1 MEQDVFTLWVCYQA
15 RPGCREGFL
24 RRLTTEGIIDAIR
37 QEDGC
42 LRYDYYLSVQDGDE
56 ILLLEQWQTEA
67 QQQAHLR
74 RAHMER
80 LREIKEQYVS
90 STHLLHIRAE

>member
-1 MEQDVFTLWVCYQA
+1 MEQAALTLLVTYQA

-24 RRLTTEGIIDAIR
+24 RQLAAEGIIDAIR

-42 LRYDYYLSVQDGDE
+42 LRYDYYLSIQDENE
-56 ILLLEQWQTEA
+56 ILLVEQWQTEA

-74 RAHMER
+74 RPHMEQ

-90 STHLLHIRAE
+90 DTRLQRVRTD

>member
-1 MEQDVFTLWVCYQA
+1 MEQDAVTLLVTYQA
-15 RPGCREGFL
+15 KPGCREGFL
-24 RRLTTEGIIDAIR
+24 RQLCTEGIIDTIR

-74 RAHMER
+74 RAHMDR

-90 STHLLHIRAE
+90 STHLQRIRAE